1 MRTKIVE
8 MFEEIQIYR
17 IPIVIYSIVEIRKQ
31 NIFLTFYKKNE
42 LEAGRRTR

>member
-8 MFEEIQIYR
+8 TFEEIQIYR
-17 IPIVIYSIVEIRKQ
+17 IPIVIYSIVEIRKH

-42 LEAGRRTR
+42 LETG

>member
-8 MFEEIQIYR
+8 MFEEIQVYR
-17 IPIVIYSIVEIRKQ
+17 IPIVLYSIVEIGKH

-42 LEAGRRTR
+42 LEAG